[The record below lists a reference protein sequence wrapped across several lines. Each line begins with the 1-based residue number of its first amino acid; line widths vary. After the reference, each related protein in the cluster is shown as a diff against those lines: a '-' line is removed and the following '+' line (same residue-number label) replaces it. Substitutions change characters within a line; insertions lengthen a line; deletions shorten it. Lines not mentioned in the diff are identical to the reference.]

1 MTKREMK
8 DTIFELDSLL
18 QPAFIRI
25 LKMGTG
31 VPNGSVFGD
40 ENHDGMENHNQ
51 LKITPENELQ
61 ENAGPTNMDPM
72 NNMSTLCLPDERRSA
87 EKVIA
92 SESPENQDATLAI
105 INKEDSLFT
114 ISLSSQ
120 LGAPI
125 FHLRKKLLVLDLNGL
140 LADIVSPPPKD
151 YKADI
156 NIARRAVFKRP
167 FYLEFLWFCFERFEV
182 GVWSSRNKKNVERV
196 VDFLLG
202 DMKHK
207 LLFCWVGFNTLEN
220 KHKALVF
227 KELKKIWHMN
237 EPNPHWKKGDYN
249 ESNTLLLDDSPYKAL
264 LNPPHTAIFPYSYKF
279 QDRTDNSLGAGGDLR
294 VYLERLV
301 EAENVQKFVEQ
312 HPFGQNA
319 ITNRSESW
327 DFYLQVLNTLC
338 ISRASV

>member
-1 MTKREMK
+1 MK

-51 LKITPENELQ
+51 LKITPANELQ

-156 NIARRAVFKRP
+156 NIARRA
-167 FYLEFLWFCFERFEV
+167 
-182 GVWSSRNKKNVERV
+182 G
-196 VDFLLG
+196 
-202 DMKHK
+202 
-207 LLFCWVGFNTLEN
+207 EN
-220 KHKALVF
+220 
-227 KELKKIWHMN
+227 W
-237 EPNPHWKKGDYN
+237 
-249 ESNTLLLDDSPYKAL
+249 
-264 LNPPHTAIFPYSYKF
+264 
-279 QDRTDNSLGAGGDLR
+279 
-294 VYLERLV
+294 
-301 EAENVQKFVEQ
+301 
-312 HPFGQNA
+312 
-319 ITNRSESW
+319 
-327 DFYLQVLNTLC
+327 C
-338 ISRASV
+338 